1 MPLKLVTDDLL
12 EALSNKAAASPR
24 RRANENLHPELA
36 DPVQRFLNALEP
48 GTYLRPHR
56 HVAPAAKWE
65 LFVALR
71 GSVAVLLFD
80 DAGRVA
86 ARTEVNAQGPVRAV
100 EVSPG
105 EWHSLVALEPGT
117 VVFEFKQGPYAATS
131 DKDFVAWAPV
141 EGAPGVAR
149 LVRAFEK
156 AKRGDRPADA
166 IAEPEQRK
174 PARRTRRTPRP
185 ASGWKP
191 LPGAYAMYV
200 GPTRNAT
207 RKVLVLAE
215 ASGGW
220 MFVEAVGQKGVN
232 VRFSVKRSNLREPEL
247 DLFD

>member
-1 MPLKLVTDDLL
+1 MPLKLVTDALL
-12 EALSNKAAASPR
+12 QELSSKAGVSPR
-24 RRANENLHPELA
+24 LRANLNLHPELA

-56 HVAPAAKWE
+56 HVTPAAKWE
-65 LFVALR
+65 LFVALH

-80 DAGRVA
+80 DAGRVTD
-86 ARTEVNAQGPVRAV
+86 RIEVNARGPVRAV

-105 EWHSLVALEPGT
+105 EWHGLVVLEAGT
-117 VVFEFKQGPYAATS
+117 VLFEFKQGPYAATS
-131 DKDFVAWAPV
+131 DKDFAAWAPA

-156 AKRGDRPADA
+156 AKPGDALAKAALPKKTPVR
-166 IAEPEQRK
+166 R
-174 PARRTRRTPRP
+174 ARRT
-185 ASGWKP
+185 ASTWKVV
-191 LPGAYAMYV
+191 PGAFAMYV

-220 MFVEAVGQKGVN
+220 MYVEAVGQKGVN

>member
-1 MPLKLVTDDLL
+1 MPLKLVTDDQL
-12 EALSNKAAASPR
+12 EALSLQAAASQR

-36 DPVQRFLNALEP
+36 DPVQRFLNAMEP
-48 GTYLRPHR
+48 GTYVRPHR

-80 DAGRVA
+80 DAGRVTE
-86 ARTEVNAQGPVRAV
+86 RIEVNAQGPVRAV
-100 EVSPG
+100 EVPPG
-105 EWHSLVALEPGT
+105 EWHGLVALESGT
-117 VVFEFKQGPYAATS
+117 VLFEFKQGPYAATS
-131 DKDFVAWAPV
+131 DKDFVAWAPA

-156 AKRGDRPADA
+156 AKRGDRPADS
-166 IAEPEQRK
+166 IAEPAHRK
-174 PARRTRRTPRP
+174 PVRRNRRP
-185 ASGWKP
+185 ASGWKAA
-191 LPGAYAMYV
+191 PGAFAMYV

-220 MFVEAVGQKGVN
+220 MYVEAVGQKGVN